1 MEVITYGNTN
11 EVIKEIFGSL
21 LSRYQ
26 IGLETS
32 MRGSDFVFDGI
43 NLIYH
48 KCHKISFKRGGSH
61 IESSDWIKH
70 KKEII
75 NPKTKDDKC
84 FQYASTVALNSD
96 KIKKVPQRVLDIKPF
111 TNKYNWDGI
120 KYP

>member
-11 EVIKEIFGSL
+11 EVIKEIFGL
-21 LSRYQ
+21 VLSRYQ

-61 IESSDWIKH
+61 IESSDWIKY

-96 KIKKVPQRVLDIKPF
+96 KIKKGPQRV
-111 TNKYNWDGI
+111 
-120 KYP
+120 